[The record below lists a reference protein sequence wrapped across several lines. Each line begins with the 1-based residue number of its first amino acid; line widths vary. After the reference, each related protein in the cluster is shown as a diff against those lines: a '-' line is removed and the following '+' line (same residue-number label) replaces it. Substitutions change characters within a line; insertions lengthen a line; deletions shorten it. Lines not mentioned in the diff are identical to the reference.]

1 MMNAVPTNRPSLD
14 AARRMPVADLLAL
27 PAEHLAL
34 LQEDAR
40 ADLDAANR
48 MRDWIEGTIA
58 LRYQQHAVSAR
69 ATAGKDTGAV
79 RFQDDT
85 VEVVADLPK
94 RVEWDQ
100 ARLAALSEQI
110 RAGGE
115 DPAQYVEVSFKV
127 SERAYTAWPER
138 IRAAFEPART
148 VRTGKPT
155 YRLAIMSET
164 ALRDSPHASP
174 TILMQGDR

>member
-69 ATAGKDTGAV
+69 ATAGKDTGAI
-79 RFQDDT
+79 RFQDGT

-100 ARLAALSEQI
+100 ARLATLSEQI

-115 DPAQYVEVSFKV
+115 DPGQYVELSFKV
-127 SERAYTAWPER
+127 AERAYTAWPER

-155 YRLAIMSET
+155 YRLAIMSDT
-164 ALRDSPHASP
+164 ARRDSPHAGALHS
-174 TILMQGDR
+174 LRGAL

>member
-1 MMNAVPTNRPSLD
+1 MVAPPTNRPTLD
-14 AARRMPVADLLAL
+14 AARRLSVAGLLAL

-40 ADLDAANR
+40 AALDAANR

-58 LRYQQHAVSAR
+58 LRYEQRAVGAR
-69 ATAGKDTGAV
+69 TAAGKDTGTV
-79 RFQDDT
+79 RFQDVT
-85 VEVVADLPK
+85 VEVVVDLPK
-94 RVEWDQ
+94 RVDWDQ
-100 ARLAALSEQI
+100 PRLAGLAEQI

-115 DPAQYVEVSFKV
+115 DPGEYVEVSLKV
-127 SERAYTAWPER
+127 SERAYAAWPER

-155 YRLAIMSET
+155 YRLAILSEA
-164 ALRDSPHASP
+164 ALRDSPHGP
-174 TILMQGDR
+174 GIMPPRGGR